1 MILFIEGVG
10 MEQKEAYNQGRRQAL
25 LDAVILVRKYFTDE
39 MNALPV
45 NKEDEIIDMP
55 TCNRILKYS
64 KDICTELRK
73 MVPQE
78 VEQ

>member
-1 MILFIEGVG
+1 

-25 LDAVILVRKYFTDE
+25 LDAVVLVRKYFTYQ

-45 NKEDEIIDMP
+45 NEDDEIIDMP
-55 TCNRILKYS
+55 ICNKILKYS

-73 MVPQE
+73 MTPQE
-78 VEQ
+78 VKQ

>member
-1 MILFIEGVG
+1 